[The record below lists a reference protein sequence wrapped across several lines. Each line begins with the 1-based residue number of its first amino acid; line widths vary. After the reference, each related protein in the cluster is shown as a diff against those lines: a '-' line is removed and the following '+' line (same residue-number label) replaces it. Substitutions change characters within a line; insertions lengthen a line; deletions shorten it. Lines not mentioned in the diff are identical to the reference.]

1 MRDTTLCYI
10 EKDNCF
16 LMLYRNKKKNDLNA
30 GKWIGVGGKCEPG
43 ETPDECLLREVWEET
58 GVKLTSYRK
67 CGVIDF
73 LSEIWP
79 DERMY
84 LYTADSY
91 EGEINMNC
99 PEGELAWIPKE
110 KVMDLNL
117 WEGDRIFLKDM
128 VVGKEVDL
136 VLRYDKEDKLAE
148 VIDRKKDGR
157 MQMKPKAV
165 IFDMDGV
172 IFDTEKLCLD
182 CWTIL
187 AEKNNLQGMN
197 EAFVKCVG
205 TNAGRTKEIMLE
217 QYGADFDYDGF
228 AAEASKLFHE
238 VEERD
243 GLPLKPGVVEML
255 EALKG
260 AGIPIGL
267 ASSTR
272 LASVEKEL
280 KDAGLYDYF
289 QVVVGGDLLKK
300 SKPEPDIYLMACE
313 KMGVEPK
320 DAYAIED
327 SHNGIRSA
335 YSAGMHPLMVPD
347 LLPPTDEMREKSEV
361 IVKDL
366 FELKQWFGL

>member
-43 ETPDECLLREVWEET
+43 ETPEQCLLREVWEET

-84 LYTADSY
+84 LYTADAY

-99 PEGELAWIPKE
+99 PEGELAWIPKK

-148 VIDRKKDGR
+148 VIDRRKDGR

-267 ASSTR
+267 ASSTK

-289 QVVVGGDLLKK
+289 KVVVGGDLLKK

-313 KMGVEPK
+313 KMGVDPK

-347 LLPPTDEMREKSEV
+347 LLPPTDEMKEKSEM
-361 IVKDL
+361 IADSL
-366 FELKQWFGL
+366 LELKKMLGL